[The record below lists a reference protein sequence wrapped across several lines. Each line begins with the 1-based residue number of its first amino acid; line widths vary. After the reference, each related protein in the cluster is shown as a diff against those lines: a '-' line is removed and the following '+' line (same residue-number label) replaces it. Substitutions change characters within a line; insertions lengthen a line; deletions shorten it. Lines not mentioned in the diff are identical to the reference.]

1 MKMRKMELL
10 LVIIYVFNTVA
21 SYETEEDK
29 NYFQLYPSEDKGKPY
44 LFHVYNLKSQF
55 LTVNST
61 EGENMKIIQNIARS
75 NETVKKD
82 LSSVILYDDTFLVKT
97 CFGPN
102 KIVEILDENNE
113 AYTPKDDYFNSVINN
128 LENIKYCYSTI
139 FKNPYRVSEHVIATY
154 WTDFEVEGGKEIYN
168 HSVIL
173 FYPKQ
178 KSFSNIY
185 PLDTQ
190 GQNFY
195 AQSCTNLRSKF
206 IYCNMD
212 QSIEIS
218 KRYHF

>member
-10 LVIIYVFNTVA
+10 LVLIYVFNTVA

-102 KIVEILDENNE
+102 KIVI
-113 AYTPKDDYFNSVINN
+113 
-128 LENIKYCYSTI
+128 
-139 FKNPYRVSEHVIATY
+139 
-154 WTDFEVEGGKEIYN
+154 
-168 HSVIL
+168 
-173 FYPKQ
+173 
-178 KSFSNIY
+178 
-185 PLDTQ
+185 
-190 GQNFY
+190 
-195 AQSCTNLRSKF
+195 
-206 IYCNMD
+206 
-212 QSIEIS
+212 
-218 KRYHF
+218 